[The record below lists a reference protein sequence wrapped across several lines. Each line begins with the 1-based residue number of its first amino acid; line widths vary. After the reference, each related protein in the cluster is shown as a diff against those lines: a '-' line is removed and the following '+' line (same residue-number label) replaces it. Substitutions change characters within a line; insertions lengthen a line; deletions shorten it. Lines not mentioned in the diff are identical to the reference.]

1 MNEIKRN
8 GVGAR
13 MSQSV
18 VANGIAWLAGQVGDP
33 SHDVAQQTQDCLDK
47 IDALLADLGADKT
60 RIVSAQIWMAD
71 MANDFATM
79 NAVWDK
85 WVAAGHA
92 PARATGEARLATP
105 EHLVEIIVTAAL

>member
-8 GVGAR
+8 GVGPR

-47 IDALLADLGADKT
+47 IDTLLSELGVDKT
-60 RIVSAQIWMAD
+60 RIVNAQIWVAD
-71 MANDFATM
+71 MAADFATM

-85 WVAAGHA
+85 WVPEGHA
-92 PARATGEARLATP
+92 PARATGEAKLATP
-105 EHLVEIIVTAAL
+105 KHLVEIIVVAAL